1 MIGVVDYGM
10 GNRRSVEK
18 ALERVGAD
26 LLLSSDVAALA
37 EADGLVLPG
46 VGAMPEAMRRLRDGG
61 YDVLLRDMAAR
72 EVPIIGLCLGMHLLF
87 DGSEEFGWT
96 EGLGLLRGR
105 VVPLRAEGMKVP
117 HIGWHSVRFERGT
130 PLTPEGGEAAYYHV
144 HSFAPERSEDT
155 VAVGDYGGEF
165 VSVAA
170 RENVF
175 GCQFHPEKSSTAGL
189 ALLRSFTELC
199 AGVPGTDAAAGGTG
213 KRSGLSLSGWE
224 LADQ

>member
-18 ALERVGAD
+18 AFERVGAD
-26 LLLSSDVAALA
+26 LVMSSDVDELA
-37 EADGLVLPG
+37 SCDGLVVPG
-46 VGAMPEAMRRLRDGG
+46 VGAMPEAMRRLRAGG
-61 YDVLLRDMAAR
+61 FDALIRDKAGQG
-72 EVPIIGLCLGMHLLF
+72 VPVIGLCLGMHLLF
-87 DGSEEFGWT
+87 EESSEFGST

-117 HIGWHSVRFERGT
+117 HIGWHSVRFERET
-130 PLTPEGGEAAYYHV
+130 PLTPPEREAAYYHV

-170 RENVF
+170 RDNVF

-199 AGVPGTDAAAGGTG
+199 AGVPA
-213 KRSGLSLSGWE
+213 
-224 LADQ
+224 

>member
-1 MIGVVDYGM
+1 VIGIVDYGM

-18 ALERVGAD
+18 AFERVGAQLRLTGD
-26 LLLSSDVAALA
+26 LEVLA
-37 EADGLVLPG
+37 SCDGLVLPG
-46 VGAMPEAMRRLRDGG
+46 VGAMPEAMRRLREGG
-61 YDVLLRDMAAR
+61 FDVLIRERAAAG
-72 EVPIIGLCLGMHLLF
+72 VPVIGLCLGMHLLF

-105 VVPLRAEGMKVP
+105 VVALRADALKLP
-117 HIGWHSVRFERGT
+117 HIGWHEVAFERDI
-130 PLTPEGGEAAYYHV
+130 PLTPEGRAAAYYHV
-144 HSFAPERSEDT
+144 HSFAPERGEDT

-175 GCQFHPEKSSTAGL
+175 GCQFHPEKSSGAGL

-199 AGVPGTDAAAGGTG
+199 MKVPA
-213 KRSGLSLSGWE
+213 
-224 LADQ
+224 

>member
-1 MIGVVDYGM
+1 MIGIVDYGM

-18 ALERVGAD
+18 AFERVGAE
-26 LLLSSDVAALA
+26 LVMTGDVEVLAACS
-37 EADGLVLPG
+37 GIVLPG
-46 VGAMPEAMRRLRDGG
+46 VGAMPEAMRRLQDGG
-61 YDVLLRDMAAR
+61 FDVLVQDMASR
-72 EVPIIGLCLGMHLLF
+72 GVPVIGLCLGMHLLYE
-87 DGSEEFGWT
+87 GSEEFGWT

-105 VVPLRAEGMKVP
+105 VVPLRAEGLKLP
-117 HIGWHSVRFERGT
+117 HIGWHSVAFERDT
-130 PLTPEGGEAAYYHV
+130 PLTPDGREASYYHV

-155 VAVGDYGGEF
+155 AAVGDYGGEF

-199 AGVPGTDAAAGGTG
+199 TAVPA
-213 KRSGLSLSGWE
+213 
-224 LADQ
+224 